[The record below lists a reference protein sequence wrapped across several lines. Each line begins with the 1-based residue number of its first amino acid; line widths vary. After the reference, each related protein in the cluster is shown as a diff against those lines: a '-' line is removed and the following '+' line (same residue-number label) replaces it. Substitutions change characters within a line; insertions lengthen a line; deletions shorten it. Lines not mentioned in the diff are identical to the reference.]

1 MAYKQ
6 ETDSPLGH
14 CWSNVM
20 HLQPWNKMRS
30 RTAAAAGR
38 GLGNKPS
45 LKAAEKRR
53 ESPLNKTKAKG
64 GGTTKVCL
72 PLAKIRS
79 MSKEERQKVINAKR
93 AAAAKG
99 ERVRSSSSNVTG
111 TSSKNLKDWVKQ
123 DWRQVADPSKKCGE

>member
-38 GLGNKPS
+38 GTGNKPS

-53 ESPLNKTKAKG
+53 KSPLDKTKAKG

-72 PLAKIRS
+72 PKAKIAS
-79 MSKEERQKVINAKR
+79 MSQEERQKVINAKL
-93 AAAAKG
+93 AAAAAGK
-99 ERVRSSSSNVTG
+99 RVRSSSSNVTG
-111 TSSKNLKDWVKQ
+111 TSSRNLKDWVKQ

>member
-14 CWSNVM
+14 CWASVM

-53 ESPLNKTKAKG
+53 ESPLDKTKAKG

-93 AAAAKG
+93 AAAAAGK
-99 ERVRSSSSNVTG
+99 RVRSSSSNVKG